1 MGGRSG
7 RRPRAATAYQAA
19 LTARHAEVQD
29 LLRDL
34 PGVREKPL
42 WGGLAY
48 RCRDR
53 VVFVLSRRSRSL
65 LLEMKLTEF
74 EADAALRLPGVRPHS
89 FTRLART
96 GWIGLSIAA
105 TTPMSRVSELVDR
118 SYELRVEGSSPD

>member
-7 RRPRAATAYQAA
+7 RRALPQTALQAR
-19 LTARHAEVQD
+19 LTTRLDEVQE

-34 PGVREKPL
+34 PGIREKPL
-42 WGGLAY
+42 WGGLTY
-48 RCRDR
+48 RYDDC
-53 VVFVLSRRSRSL
+53 VVFVLTRRARSI

-96 GWIGLSIAA
+96 GWIAVTIAPG
-105 TTPMSRVSELVDR
+105 TPLSRVQELVDR
-118 SYELRVEGSSPD
+118 SYELRVENPKG